1 MGRKDI
7 DDALQRLDKLA
18 QLEGLTTTAESLKAT
33 QGVDNKVED
42 VRARV
47 KNVEDRVKDV
57 GNKIDGTQITFNW
70 LSMPF

>member
-18 QLEGLTTTAESLKAT
+18 QVEGLTTAAESLKAT
-33 QGVDNKVED
+33 QGVDNKVDD

-47 KNVEDRVKDV
+47 KTVEDRVKDV